1 MVCGAFRSVGKIQ
14 VHHLST
20 ISHDCLVSAKAPR
33 CRFPL
38 NPSQIKVVNP
48 RNLKYIWSLVIVAF
62 PFRISLIITYN
73 ITTYQH
79 VSVISR
85 GIHSRSLDFLGRVAA
100 EFVLATAALEALR
113 RLQKKMEWGREVEYA
128 KMVVSWFMVS
138 MFSLQRKVFVRYNIL
153 NTQNRIDINV
163 SAHPWE
169 WQDIVN
175 CCDFK
180 AHLRFCSYIYAHII
194 NILISS
200 PICTHPKI
208 INKNTS
214 TSKTTLEK
222 NFR

>member
-1 MVCGAFRSVGKIQ
+1 MIVWSLECRV
-14 VHHLST
+14 
-20 ISHDCLVSAKAPR
+20 VSAKAPR

-38 NPSQIKVVNP
+38 NPISQIKVVNP
-48 RNLKYIWSLVIVAF
+48 RNLKYFWSLVIVAF

-138 MFSLQRKVFVRYNIL
+138 MFSLQERFLSDKIYWIHRIH
-153 NTQNRIDINV
+153 QNRHQCLC
-163 SAHPWE
+163 SS
-169 WQDIVN
+169 
-175 CCDFK
+175 
-180 AHLRFCSYIYAHII
+180 LRVARYCE
-194 NILISS
+194 LLRLQSS
-200 PICTHPKI
+200 PSLLLLHICSHH
-208 INKNTS
+208 
-214 TSKTTLEK
+214 
-222 NFR
+222 